1 MTSSVSADT
10 SASWQELAAVPLLA
24 TLPVEAGLATWLLEQ
39 AAASPRAQVELP
51 GTQQELAELLG

>member
-1 MTSSVSADT
+1 MRAL
-10 SASWQELAAVPLLA
+10 ASRCAWQQQERFAGAA
-24 TLPVEAGLATWLLEQ
+24 TLPVEARLATWLLAQ